1 MLMLSTVNSEYH
13 RILKKYKSSDPISLV
28 KEAHCKILYADLD
41 EETGGCTQSNNR
53 CHTIIVNVNW
63 PEWYQKFVILH
74 EFSHIRLHGGTST
87 PFYRTLGLTKFISE
101 MECEANQL
109 ALKLL
114 ISMQD
119 EEFHRLTRF
128 DKLKYLGLP
137 QELERFI

>member
-1 MLMLSTVNSEYH
+1 MKAVVNSEYD
-13 RILKKYKSSDPISLV
+13 RIIKKYSLNDPVSLV
-28 KEAHCKILYADLD
+28 TEAHCKILYADLD
-41 EETGGCTQSNNR
+41 DETGGCTQSNNR
-53 CHTIIVNVNW
+53 CHTIIVNANW

-119 EEFHRLTRF
+119 EEFQHLSIF
-128 DKLKYLGLP
+128 DKLNFLGLP
-137 QELERFI
+137 EELERFL